1 MYALYAALG
10 KGGSGGGLVHF
21 PSAMPLVQTVLRALR
36 IAIARLASLASFL
49 LSMLTRSPSE
59 VPVSVNYHLTRQ
71 CNYKCG
77 FCFHTAKSS
86 YVEKPE
92 EAKRGLRLLK
102 KAGMRKIN
110 FAGGEPF
117 LEPKFLGELCRF
129 AKEELQL
136 PTVSIVSNGSKITE
150 SWLREYGKFV
160 DILAISCDS
169 FVEDTNVKI
178 GRGKGQHLECVRRV
192 AKWCRDPEI
201 DIKFKLNSV
210 INIYNWQEDMRKHIA
225 DLAPVRW
232 KVFQVLTIRGEN
244 DQSGTCGRDSS
255 LFAISDEQFNEFVK
269 RHSNCG
275 LPIVPEDNSTMQH
288 SYLILDEYMCFLRGD
303 DKRQSKSIL
312 AVGVHQALK
321 EAQFDVKKF
330 AERDGMYFA
339 KPGFEKRGRPVDI
352 EDLGK
357 GMNKDPR

>member
-1 MYALYAALG
+1 
-10 KGGSGGGLVHF
+10 
-21 PSAMPLVQTVLRALR
+21 MPLVQRVLSALR
-36 IAIARLASLASFL
+36 IVLSRLASLVSFV
-49 LSMLTRSPSE
+49 LSLFARSPTE
-59 VPVSVNYHLTRQ
+59 VPVSVNYHFTRE

-77 FCFHTAKSS
+77 FCFHTAKTSH
-86 YVEKPE
+86 VESID

-102 KAGMRKIN
+102 DDGMRKLN

-117 LEPKFLGELCRF
+117 LKPEFLGELCRF

-136 PTVSIVSNGSKITE
+136 PTVSIVSNGSLIKE
-150 SWLREYGKFV
+150 AWLHEYGKYV

-169 FVEDTNVKI
+169 FVEETNVKI
-178 GRGKGQHLECVRRV
+178 GRGKGKHLECVRRV
-192 AKWCRDPEI
+192 AKWCRDPDI

-210 INIYNWQEDMRKHIA
+210 INVYNWQEDMREHVA

-244 DQSGTCGRDSS
+244 DQSGTCNRDSS
-255 LFAISDEQFNEFVK
+255 AFAISDEQFKAFVK

-288 SYLILDEYMCFLRGD
+288 SYLILDEHMCFLRGD

-312 AVGVHQALK
+312 TVGVQQALR
-321 EAQFDVKKF
+321 EAQFDAKKF

-339 KPGFEKRGRPVDI
+339 KPGFEKRGGSVDI

-357 GMNKDPR
+357 GTNKTTR